1 MGLYDCSANILSS
14 ELATYPHTGPF
25 HKPHVKN
32 SFLTPGLQNSVPQLA
47 VQMADLIGFVLI
59 FISFNTEH
67 LNYHTSVPQIW
78 KTAFSDI

>member
-1 MGLYDCSANILSS
+1 
-14 ELATYPHTGPF
+14 
-25 HKPHVKN
+25 VKN